1 MGFKFNPLS
10 GKLDI
15 GGQGD
20 VIVAPTVDPETT
32 FINEMR
38 VGDLTVQGN
47 SSVKIV
53 NSSSPSHI
61 VLSSVTIT
69 SDGYLEILNSLSI
82 EVA

>member
-32 FINEMR
+32 FLNELR
-38 VGDLTVQGN
+38 VGELTVKGN

-53 NSSSPSHI
+53 NSSSPSHM
-61 VLSSVTIT
+61 VLNSVTIT